1 LQADP
6 RDVSVSHPYIG
17 YLHKP
22 NQTGV
27 IWGSDFSAIYHTDG
41 YGFRN
46 AWPWSEEA
54 DIVALGDSL
63 TFGYGVEDGLAWPA
77 LLQQA
82 LPQVHVLN
90 LGLSG
95 AGPPHYV
102 RVYETFGR
110 PHHPKLILVGLFAA
124 NDFQDARL
132 FNLWEITKVGGNYL
146 TWRNLQGTQKDHS
159 DLQRSL
165 ASLKAFLGENS
176 YLYSLVHHARE
187 VSLMWRLGEPN
198 VFKLTDGSQL
208 QLLPSFLAS
217 RAVDAQPERHEF
229 QLVLQNCKHL
239 QALSQE
245 DGAQLLVVFL
255 PSKEEVYL
263 PLLGKTV
270 PDLSGPL
277 RLALERLGI
286 PALDLTPAFRRHA
299 AAGQRLFFEVDSH
312 PNQQGYELIAQEILT
327 HLKENAPKYRLYGLG
342 QNPPIE

>member
-1 LQADP
+1 
-6 RDVSVSHPYIG
+6 
-17 YLHKP
+17 
-22 NQTGV
+22 
-27 IWGSDFSAIYHTDG
+27 
-41 YGFRN
+41 
-46 AWPWSEEA
+46 
-54 DIVALGDSL
+54 L
-63 TFGYGVEDGLAWPA
+63 TFGYGVEDDLAWPA

-82 LPQVHVLN
+82 LPQIRVLN

-110 PHHPKLILVGLFAA
+110 PQHPKLILVGLFAA

-132 FNLWEITKVGGNYL
+132 FNLWESSQVGGNYL
-146 TWRNLQGTQKDHS
+146 IWRNLQGTQRDHS
-159 DLQRSL
+159 DLQRS
-165 ASLKAFLGENS
+165 
-176 YLYSLVHHARE
+176 RE

-198 VFKLTDGSQL
+198 VFKFTDGSLL
-208 QLLPSFLAS
+208 QLLPSFVAS
-217 RAVDAQPERHEF
+217 RAIEAQPERYEF

-239 QALSQE
+239 QALSQD

-263 PLLGKTV
+263 PLLGETV

-286 PALDLTPAFRRHA
+286 PSLDLTPAFRWHA

-327 HLKENAPKYRLYGLG
+327 NLK
-342 QNPPIE
+342 